1 MAIKNASHGEKKS
14 YSSSKDKNKHPP
26 TKVVIRRLPPDMALD
41 SFVDQVSPLPDHD
54 YLGFVPADPGLAPHA
69 FSRAYINFS
78 NMDDIITFRDRF
90 DGYVFVDKQGFE
102 YPAVVEFAPY
112 QRTPRRRSRKPD
124 AKSGTIFEDADYKAF
139 LAACEQEQS
148 EPAAPSWEQTLEE
161 IEKRHAE
168 LREANVVTP
177 LVTYVCKRRAEKKEE
192 RRRRELERRKEE
204 ARRAREKLLARDK
217 RDSREKTRYDTKETS
232 KPASREEEK
241 DRRRD
246 DVPTTKK
253 YEKYD
258 DKQKDKY
265 TKEYTRDKQTKEAFR
280 PDRDDKLRRKEKD
293 DRRKDGARERPAHKE
308 ARWKDEAPEKGRREE
323 KSRTF
328 SREERKKDVDW
339 EEKKK
344 RTEKKAR
351 TSESSSEIST
361 ASARDRQAEVKD
373 AGSERSAE
381 TRAGGDTAQP
391 AKSGAVKRDTPDAK
405 KERKEARAERTKTGL
420 KNKDRPSL
428 AIYRPGMGKYS
439 SRRLRERDTESPSSS
454 VGGDEAAEEPPAP
467 ARDRPAPLPRTLV
480 FRRSR
485 TSNE

>member
-1 MAIKNASHGEKKS
+1 MRHSLQVQ
-14 YSSSKDKNKHPP
+14 
-26 TKVVIRRLPPDMALD
+26 VVIRRLPPDMALD

-90 DGYVFVDKQGFE
+90 DGYVFVDKQGACRGFE

-265 TKEYTRDKQTKEAFR
+265 SKEYTRDKQTKEAYR
-280 PDRDDKLRRKEKD
+280 TDRDDKLRRKEKD
-293 DRRKDGARERPAHKE
+293 DRRKEDARERPAHKE

-328 SREERKKDVDW
+328 SREERKKGCRLGG
-339 EEKKK
+339 EE
-344 RTEKKAR
+344 E
-351 TSESSSEIST
+351 E
-361 ASARDRQAEVKD
+361 DREEGTHFRIQ
-373 AGSERSAE
+373 
-381 TRAGGDTAQP
+381 
-391 AKSGAVKRDTPDAK
+391 
-405 KERKEARAERTKTGL
+405 
-420 KNKDRPSL
+420 DRPSL

-485 TSNE
+485 TANE